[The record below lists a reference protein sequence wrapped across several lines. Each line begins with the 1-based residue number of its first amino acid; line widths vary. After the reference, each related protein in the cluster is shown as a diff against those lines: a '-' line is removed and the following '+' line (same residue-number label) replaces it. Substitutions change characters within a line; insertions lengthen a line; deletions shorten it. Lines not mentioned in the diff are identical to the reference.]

1 MPLSFSIFV
10 FKSLFLNK
18 LILYL
23 IMNHGLLIVLEG
35 IDQSGKTTIAELLK
49 NKLKDL
55 NFKTIIQA
63 FPDKSTL
70 LGNIISFY
78 LQNNTKLSPQESHLL
93 FTLNRLEKNKYIQ
106 SKLKENFII
115 ICDRY
120 IHSGIAYSLANG
132 LDYYYSFNTQKYLIK
147 PDLIFYF
154 DISISETN
162 KRRKSLK
169 TDIYETTNFQTKVKE
184 AYSKIKTND
193 WIIIN
198 AEQTPE
204 EITNTILN
212 YIIKYQSKNIIKPIE
227 YY

>member
-1 MPLSFSIFV
+1 
-10 FKSLFLNK
+10 
-18 LILYL
+18 
-23 IMNHGLLIVLEG
+23 MNRGLLIVLEG
-35 IDQSGKTTIAELLK
+35 IDQCGKTTISKLLK
-49 NKLKDL
+49 NKLEEL
-55 NFKTIIQA
+55 NLKTIIQT

-70 LGNIISFY
+70 IGNVINSY
-78 LQNNTKLSPQESHLL
+78 LQGNTKLSPQESHLL
-93 FTLNRLEKNKYIQ
+93 YSLNRHEKK
-106 SKLKENFII
+106 SFMEEKLYNGYNI

-120 IHSGIAYSLANG
+120 IFSGIAYSLANG
-132 LDYYYSFNTQKYLIK
+132 LDYNFCLNTEQYLIK

-169 TDIYETTNFQTKVKE
+169 TDIYETSNFQTKVKE
-184 AYSKIKTND
+184 AYSKIKNKD

-204 EITNTILN
+204 EITNIILKHILN
-212 YIIKYQSKNIIKPIE
+212 INNIKQFLE

>member
-1 MPLSFSIFV
+1 
-10 FKSLFLNK
+10 
-18 LILYL
+18 
-23 IMNHGLLIVLEG
+23 MNRGLLIVLEG
-35 IDQSGKTTIAELLK
+35 IDQCGKTTISKLLK
-49 NKLKDL
+49 NKLLSL
-55 NFKTIIQA
+55 NLKTIIQT

-70 LGNIISFY
+70 IGNVINSY
-78 LQNNTKLSPQESHLL
+78 LRGNTKLSPQESHLL
-93 FTLNRLEKNKYIQ
+93 YSLNRHEKKNFMEE
-106 SKLKENFII
+106 KLYNNYNI

-120 IHSGIAYSLANG
+120 IFSGIAYSLANG
-132 LDYYYSFNTQKYLIK
+132 LDYDFCLNTERYLIK

-169 TDIYETTNFQTKVKE
+169 TDIYETSNFQSKVKE
-184 AYSKIKTND
+184 AYSKIKNKD

-204 EITNTILN
+204 KITNIILKHILN
-212 YIIKYQSKNIIKPIE
+212 IKNIKQFLE

>member
-1 MPLSFSIFV
+1 
-10 FKSLFLNK
+10 
-18 LILYL
+18 
-23 IMNHGLLIVLEG
+23 MNRGLLIVLEG
-35 IDQSGKTTIAELLK
+35 IDQCGKTTISKLLK
-49 NKLKDL
+49 NKLEEL
-55 NFKTIIQA
+55 NFKTIIQT

-70 LGNIISFY
+70 IGNVINSY
-78 LQNNTKLSPQESHLL
+78 LQGNTKLSPQESHLL
-93 FTLNRLEKNKYIQ
+93 YSINRHEKKNFMEE
-106 SKLKENFII
+106 KLYNGYNI

-120 IHSGIAYSLANG
+120 NFSGIAYSLANG
-132 LDYYYSFNTQKYLIK
+132 LDYNFCLNTEQYLIK
-147 PDLIFYF
+147 PDLTFYF

-169 TDIYETTNFQTKVKE
+169 TDIYETSNFQSKVKE

-204 EITNTILN
+204 EITNIILKHILN
-212 YIIKYQSKNIIKPIE
+212 IKNIKQFLE

>member
-1 MPLSFSIFV
+1 
-10 FKSLFLNK
+10 
-18 LILYL
+18 
-23 IMNHGLLIVLEG
+23 MNRGLLIVLEG
-35 IDQSGKTTIAELLK
+35 IDQCGKTTVSKLLK
-49 NKLKDL
+49 NKLEEL
-55 NFKTIIQA
+55 NLKTIIQT

-70 LGNIISFY
+70 IGNVINSY
-78 LQNNTKLSPQESHLL
+78 LQGNTKLSPQESHLL
-93 FTLNRLEKNKYIQ
+93 YSLNRHEKK
-106 SKLKENFII
+106 SFMEEKLYNGYNI

-120 IHSGIAYSLANG
+120 IFSGIAYSLANG
-132 LDYYYSFNTQKYLIK
+132 LDYTYCLNTEQYLIK

-169 TDIYETTNFQTKVKE
+169 TDIYETSNFQSKVKE
-184 AYSKIKTND
+184 AYSKIKNKD

-204 EITNTILN
+204 EITNIILKHILN
-212 YIIKYQSKNIIKPIE
+212 INNIKQFLE

>member
-1 MPLSFSIFV
+1 
-10 FKSLFLNK
+10 
-18 LILYL
+18 
-23 IMNHGLLIVLEG
+23 MNHGLLIVLEG
-35 IDQSGKTTIAELLK
+35 IDQSGKTTIAKLLK

-70 LGNIISFY
+70 LGNIISSY
-78 LQNNTKLSPQESHLL
+78 LQNNIKLSPQESHLL

-106 SKLKENFII
+106 SKLEENFII

-212 YIIKYQSKNIIKPIE
+212 HIIKYQSKNIIKPIE

>member
-1 MPLSFSIFV
+1 
-10 FKSLFLNK
+10 
-18 LILYL
+18 
-23 IMNHGLLIVLEG
+23 MNRGLLIVLEG
-35 IDQSGKTTIAELLK
+35 IDQCGKTTISKLLK
-49 NKLKDL
+49 NKLEEL
-55 NFKTIIQA
+55 NLKTIIQT

-70 LGNIISFY
+70 IGNVINSY
-78 LQNNTKLSPQESHLL
+78 LQGNTKLSPQESHLL
-93 FTLNRLEKNKYIQ
+93 YSLNRHEKKNFMEE
-106 SKLKENFII
+106 KLYNNYNI

-120 IHSGIAYSLANG
+120 IFSGIAYSLANG
-132 LDYYYSFNTQKYLIK
+132 LDYDFSSNTEQYLIK

-169 TDIYETTNFQTKVKE
+169 TDIYETSNFQSKVKE
-184 AYSKIKTND
+184 AYSKIKNKD

-204 EITNTILN
+204 EITNIILKHILN
-212 YIIKYQSKNIIKPIE
+212 IKNIKQFLE